1 MSVGV
6 EPLDAP
12 LGAVLTGIDTQQPL
26 SDTDFQVVEQA
37 LLEHLAIV
45 IAEVEED
52 FDWLLDFGR
61 RFGPL
66 TPHILTRFHHPK
78 TPEMSVI
85 TANMDNAES
94 RETAKPAGAFWHSDL
109 SYCRDPS
116 DAIFLYA
123 THVPCDGGD
132 TLIANMQLAYEAL
145 PAARRRAIEGLSAT
159 HRYGWGGKGAITE
172 PDPERLARYPEVTHP
187 VVRVHART
195 GRRSL
200 FVNPGYTMCINGM
213 PRDQSDAILD
223 ELFAHIERP
232 EFCYRHRW
240 AVGQLVGIDNRAT
253 LHCAVADYLDPM
265 RKLRMIVGCAE
276 RATPGAGNL
285 LN

>member
-1 MSVGV
+1 MSVTV

-12 LGAVLTGIDTQQPL
+12 LGAVLRGVDPRSPL
-26 SDTDFQVVEQA
+26 SDADFQLIEQA

-45 IAEVEED
+45 IADVED
-52 FDWLLDFGR
+52 DLDWLLHVGR

-78 TPEMSVI
+78 TPEMSII

-94 RETAKPAGAFWHSDL
+94 RQTAKPAGAFWHSDL

-123 THVPCDGGD
+123 THVPADGGD
-132 TLIANMQLAYEAL
+132 TLIANTQRAYEAL
-145 PAARRRAIEGLSAT
+145 PAARRKAIEGLTAT
-159 HRYGWGGKGAITE
+159 HRYGWRGNGAITA
-172 PDPERLARYPEVTHP
+172 PDPQRRAQYPDVVHP

-200 FVNPGYTMCINGM
+200 FVNPGYTVCINGV
-213 PRDQSDAILD
+213 PGDESDAILG
-223 ELFAHIERP
+223 ELYAHMQAP

-240 AVGQLVGIDNRAT
+240 AVGQLVAIDNRAT
-253 LHCAVADYLDPM
+253 LHCAIADYQEPM
-265 RKLRMIVGCAE
+265 RKLRMIVGCTE
-276 RATPGAGNL
+276 RTTPGTGNL